1 MGNHRTI
8 TAVGACGASA
18 GGSAKISTGI
28 IKDSGIQF
36 KMETI
41 ALDANSGPSNILI
54 GERLANLQRY
64 VPVAKPVIITDV
76 NVGQLYPL
84 ESMASDVITIGTGEE
99 IKTLDTVRD
108 IYAHLVS
115 LAVDR
120 SAFIVGVGGGIV
132 CDITGFVASTFLRGV
147 RFGFVATTLLA
158 QVDASVGGKNGVN
171 FKGYKNM
178 VGLFHQPEFV
188 ICDPELLKTLP
199 RKEISCG
206 LAEIVKHGAIA
217 DADLF
222 AYLEQKAEDIL
233 ALDRKAIEKLVLASV
248 GIKSSI
254 VKRDETEKGDRRLL
268 NFGHTFG
275 HAIEKVTGVAHG
287 EAVSMGMVMAAAL
300 SVKKG
305 LLSAEE
311 NQRLRVVLQ
320 NLKLPTRL
328 AAQPQKILDAIAKD
342 KKRAGDCIHFVLL
355 DGIGNARVD
364 QLSLQELKGA
374 INE

>member
-1 MGNHRTI
+1 
-8 TAVGACGASA
+8 
-18 GGSAKISTGI
+18 
-28 IKDSGIQF
+28 
-36 KMETI
+36 METI

-108 IYAHLVS
+108 IYGHLIS
-115 LAVDR
+115 SGVDR
-120 SAFIVGVGGGIV
+120 SAFIVGIGGGIV
-132 CDITGFVASTFLRGV
+132 CDIAGFVASTFLRGV

-188 ICDPELLKTLP
+188 ICDLECLKTLP
-199 RKEISCG
+199 DKEVCCG
-206 LAEIVKHGAIA
+206 LAEVVKHAAIA

-222 AYLEQKAEDIL
+222 TYLEKHAASIL
-233 ALDRKAIEKLVLASV
+233 ALDAATIEKLVLRSV
-248 GIKSSI
+248 EIKSAI
-254 VKRDETEKGDRRLL
+254 VSRDETEKGERRLL

-275 HAIEKVTGVAHG
+275 HAIEKVSGVSHG
-287 EAVSMGMVMAAAL
+287 EAVSMGMVMASAL

-305 LLSAEE
+305 RLSTQEDRRLHQLLK
-311 NQRLRVVLQ
+311 RLQ
-320 NLKLPTRL
+320 LPDDF
-328 AAQPQKILDAIAKD
+328 AASPPKILDAITKD
-342 KKRAGDCIHFVLL
+342 KKRASERIHFILL
-355 DGIGNARVD
+355 AGMGNAVVEPIAIE
-364 QLSLQELKGA
+364 ELEEMLYA
-374 INE
+374 